1 MKTAQSLDT
10 LFYRAEQFNKTLVDL
25 VAPMDELRCESE
37 GDSMLLH
44 VGDYSGP
51 LTDSA
56 FAQTCRSLK
65 IPVEYA
71 TRCLEGSYEI
81 AGEPIPRAPIIAAH
95 MNHWLRNPVKN
106 ANKLIRGIDMSMYH
120 DLDHDLSWRAVLS
133 DHYFPFDSFDMLREA
148 MKVCSGLEKKF
159 GKPQWASGEITPD
172 RMAAKITFPGM
183 QREIKHSRRVGDIVQ
198 WGLYIANN
206 EIGSGMWRVRGFCE
220 WLACTN
226 GMVST
231 RTLLDA
237 NGEKL
242 QYERRHVGSKLAIDS
257 DSGIQW
263 GDETRGDAKR
273 LQLSMLRDT
282 IAHILD
288 PATLDTEIRIFEN
301 AAANDLRVVDG
312 EKSIKRLASDQT
324 LSDEE
329 SKQILHSFLADG
341 DSTQFGLAQAICSD
355 RVARTLSYDR
365 ATAFERLAYNVIALP
380 RREWSALALAA

>member
-81 AGEPIPRAPIIAAH
+81 AGEPLPRAPIIAAH

-106 ANKLIRGIDMSMYH
+106 ANKLVRGIDMSMYH

-148 MKVCSGLEKKF
+148 MKVCSDLPNRF

-172 RMAAKITFPGM
+172 RMLAKITFPGM
-183 QREIKHSRRVGDIVQ
+183 ERPIKSSRPGDMIR
-198 WGLYIANN
+198 WGLYLENN
-206 EIGSGMWRVRGFCE
+206 EIGGGKWRARGFGE
-220 WLACTN
+220 FTVCTI
-226 GMVST
+226 GIVST
-231 RTLLDA
+231 RVLRDA
-237 NGEKL
+237 DGNKL
-242 QYERRHVGSKLAIDS
+242 QYERRHVGSKLAIDTEA
-257 DSGIQW
+257 GIQW
-263 GDETRGDAKR
+263 GDETRADAKR
-273 LQLSMLRDT
+273 LQLSILRDT

-288 PATLDTEIRIFEN
+288 PAPLDTEILIFEN

-312 EKSIKRLASDQT
+312 EKAIKRLANDQT

-355 RVARTLSYDR
+355 RVAQTLSYDR